1 MTMKTAITRLTMAVL
16 TTACAAAFAAPPLTT
31 IQDELFKAD
40 GSPFEG
46 LVMVTWQT
54 FEASDTSNIPTN
66 TLAAQVVG
74 GTLYLKLV
82 PTTTSQTAAYYS
94 VRYVAD
100 AAVQFTELW
109 SVPPSTEPLRVRDVR
124 ILWPPAAGGV
134 AAPAEDIEIGDVI
147 GLPEALD
154 VRTVKGINYLPSRAA
169 VISATGELE
178 AASGSLT
185 DCLRVD
191 GTSGA
196 CGTGGTAIGFVD
208 SETPIGTIDSVNT
221 TYSLSE
227 APSPAESLRLYR
239 NGILLTMGVDY
250 SLNGDTVTFF
260 VSSIPF
266 SGDDLRASFR
276 TDSP

>member
-1 MTMKTAITRLTMAVL
+1 MTLKTATTRLTFATLAM
-16 TTACAAAFAAPPLTT
+16 ACAVAFAAPPLTT

-66 TLAAQVVG
+66 TMAAQVVG

-82 PTTTSQTAAYYS
+82 PTTTSPTAAYYS

-100 AAVQFTELW
+100 GAVQFTELW
-109 SVPPSTEPLRVRDVR
+109 SVPPSAEPMRVRDVR
-124 ILWPPAAGGV
+124 IVWPPSVGGV
-134 AAPAEDIEIGDVI
+134 AAPAEDIEIGDVV
-147 GLPEALD
+147 GLTEALD

-208 SETPIGTIDSVNT
+208 AEVPSGTIDGVNT
-221 TYSLSE
+221 TFSLSE
-227 APSPAESLRLYR
+227 APSPPTSLRVYR
-239 NGILLTMGVDY
+239 NGILLFEGVDY
-250 SLNGDTVTFF
+250 SLSGDTVTFYQ
-260 VSSIPF
+260 SAKPF
-266 SGDDLRASFR
+266 NGDGLRASFR